1 MIGELLWV
9 MIGGAVLGG
18 SAIKDARNQYRSKYN
33 PYWWSNKHFDT
44 DRQTYYKHLCLFE
57 KDKAEKLLGH
67 PLEKGSP
74 LDLYRPSVEEF
85 LRREGIDYY
94 DSRVEMENWKRAA
107 GYNNRRRW

>member
-57 KDKAEKLLGH
+57 KDKVVEVTTEYTL
-67 PLEKGSP
+67 PLQQPKGKNIVKQS
-74 LDLYRPSVEEF
+74 RF
-85 LRREGIDYY
+85 LI
-94 DSRVEMENWKRAA
+94 VFTA
-107 GYNNRRRW
+107 